1 MQGKLLPRQ
10 AIHTSLTPTEHS
22 KVLKRENSALHG
34 KQISLL
40 IGDWDI
46 PLPSRRAAALA
57 FVSLCFGGVVGLSAL
72 AIFGLL

>member
-10 AIHTSLTPTEHS
+10 AIHTSLTPT
-22 KVLKRENSALHG
+22 ENSALHG